1 MALVKF
7 IVLKR
12 KQISE
17 RHAQYDSNQVKR
29 GVGVWVCVSM
39 YTRIGLCSPDF
50 RKQHCAVSTEN

>member
-17 RHAQYDSNQVKR
+17 RQAQYDSNQVKR
-29 GVGVWVCVSM
+29 GVGV
-39 YTRIGLCSPDF
+39 
-50 RKQHCAVSTEN
+50 